1 MSFNIA
7 DLLEHAV
14 DAVPDRTALIVG
26 DTTLTYRELDRQA
39 NRLAHRFLA
48 DGYGRGDH
56 IGIHG
61 VNSAEWMVAMFAA
74 FKISA
79 IPININY
86 RYVADELAYLFDNAD
101 LVGIV
106 HDAAYTTV
114 IAEAAAR
121 SGSIRHSYA
130 IDDGSGTD
138 TSVLG
143 SVAFADVLATGSDER
158 PAVQRSPDDLY
169 ILYTGGTTGMPK
181 GVMWRHEDVFFALG
195 GGIEPYSGVPVASE
209 FTLAEKA
216 AASPAPMVTLCVP
229 PLMHGAAQWGTMRF
243 LFDGNTVVL
252 VPRFDAEEIWS
263 EVERCGVQTLTITG
277 DAMGRPLIEA
287 LDAEPDRW
295 DTSSVFVVASSAAV
309 FSPTVK
315 ARFRARFP
323 DAILVDAIGSS
334 ETGHNGMTTTAD
346 AEPDRPSEGLA
357 VTVKGYEGSVVL
369 DTDLAIVEP
378 GSGVVGKLARGGHIP
393 VGYYKD
399 ETKTAETFIIAADG
413 NRYAMPGDFATV
425 EADGT
430 ITLLGRGSVCINTGG
445 EKVFPE
451 EVEGALKSHPAI
463 YDAVVVG
470 VADERWGERV
480 AALVELREGTTRP
493 VDEDLITHCRGQL
506 AGYKLPRT
514 IVTVDRVVRSP
525 SGKPDYPWAK
535 RTAAAASD

>member
-14 DAVPDRTALIVG
+14 DAVPDRDALIVG
-26 DTTLTYRELDRQA
+26 DTTLTYRSLDEAA
-39 NRLAHRFLA
+39 NRLANRFLA
-48 DGYGRGDH
+48 DGLGRGDH

-61 VNSAEWMVAMFAA
+61 VNSVEWMIAMFAA

-79 IPININY
+79 IPINVNY

-101 LVGIV
+101 LVALV
-106 HDAAYTTV
+106 HDAEYTPV
-114 IAEAAAR
+114 ITEVVPRA
-121 SGSIRHSYA
+121 GSIRNFYV
-130 IDDGSGTD
+130 IDDGSGVDATA
-138 TSVLG
+138 LG
-143 SVAFADVLATGSDER
+143 SVRFDDALASGATQRPDVG
-158 PAVQRSPDDLY
+158 RSPDDLY

-195 GGIEPYSGVPVASE
+195 GGIDPYSGDPVASE

-243 LFDGNTVVL
+243 LFEGNTVVL
-252 VPRFDAEEIWS
+252 VPRFDPGEIWS
-263 EVERCGVQTLTITG
+263 EIERCGVQTLTITG
-277 DAMGRPLIEA
+277 DAMGRPLIET
-287 LDAEPDRW
+287 LDDDPDRW
-295 DTSSVFVVASSAAV
+295 DTSTVFVIASSAAV

-323 DAILVDAIGSS
+323 DAIIVDAIGSS
-334 ETGHNGMTTTAD
+334 ETGHNGINTSTGEVDET
-346 AEPDRPSEGLA
+346 PREGLS
-357 VTVKGYEGSVVL
+357 VTVAGYEGSVVL
-369 DTDLAIVEP
+369 DENLEAVEA
-378 GSGVVGKLARGGHIP
+378 GSGIIGKLARGGHIP

-399 ETKTAETFIIAADG
+399 DVKTAQTFVTAADG
-413 NRYAMPGDFATV
+413 NRYAVPGDFATV
-425 EADGT
+425 ESDGT

-470 VADERWGERV
+470 VADDRWGERV
-480 AALVELREGTTRP
+480 AALIETRP
-493 VDEDLITHCRGQL
+493 GVDRPDDADLVDHCRRTL

-514 IVTVDRVVRSP
+514 IVAVDQIVRSP

-535 RTAAAASD
+535 RTVAGSR